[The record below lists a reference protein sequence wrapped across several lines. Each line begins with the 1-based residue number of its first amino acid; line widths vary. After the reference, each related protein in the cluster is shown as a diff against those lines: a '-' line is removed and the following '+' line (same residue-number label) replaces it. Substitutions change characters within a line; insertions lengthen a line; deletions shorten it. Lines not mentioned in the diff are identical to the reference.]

1 MHKHTPEDIKGGRKV
16 ENSSR
21 ARNLPLVCK
30 VSTVFFAEAA
40 HCAGG
45 RYAGV
50 GPREG
55 NTVLPLRV
63 NTSCDVSRA
72 ARQSTGKFMTPLNIR
87 RLDSGQKITE

>member
-1 MHKHTPEDIKGGRKV
+1 MHKHTPEDIKGGRNA

-30 VSTVFFAEAA
+30 VSSVFFAEAA
-40 HCAGG
+40 HCAVG

-55 NTVLPLRV
+55 NTVSSAEGKR
-63 NTSCDVSRA
+63 TSCDVSRA
-72 ARQSTGKFMTPLNIR
+72 ARQSTGKFMTPLNIS
-87 RLDSGQKITE
+87 RLDGHK

>member
-1 MHKHTPEDIKGGRKV
+1 M

-40 HCAGG
+40 HCAVG

-55 NTVLPLRV
+55 NTVPPLRV
-63 NTSCDVSRA
+63 NTHHVTCPE
-72 ARQSTGKFMTPLNIR
+72 QQGKVQGN
-87 RLDSGQKITE
+87 S